1 MVSVTFSV
9 RRWLLPGTTLV
20 WGLQYAFLSPVLAL
34 LLVAVYHATPGQ
46 VGWVLVVYNISG
58 FVASLVLPALAD
70 RRHNYLG
77 PMLGCAVAT
86 LALAVMLAATTS
98 LAVATVA
105 LIVLG
110 GPAGVGMAMLFAH
123 LRHSGAGTKEI
134 VNNRAVFSAAWVA
147 GPPLATLV
155 MSAFGN
161 RSILVAL
168 SLVSVLA
175 VVATLALSRTGRA
188 DRFPTAAAGQSGT
201 GGLSRAGV
209 AVVVVAF
216 VLLQSASNTAVA
228 VMGLYVTNSLSLA
241 VIWSGIALGIAA
253 ALEIPALLWFGRLS
267 SRFSDL
273 SLVAA
278 GSVAG
283 LCYYAVLAVVSG
295 PVLLLAVQ
303 VLNAVFVA
311 GVAGVGMS
319 LFQTVLPRPGLAAGI
334 YANTRRVGAILTG
347 PLIALGA
354 ATRFSY
360 RGTFAACAVMT
371 AIGTVA
377 LLLAARGRRS
387 EPVSDDSLRVR

>member
-1 MVSVTFSV
+1 MSATPSL

-20 WGLQYAFLSPVLAL
+20 WGLQSAFLSPVLAL

-46 VGWVLVVYNISG
+46 VGWVLVVYNMSG
-58 FVASLVLPALAD
+58 FLASLVVPALAD

-77 PMLGCAVAT
+77 PLFGCAVAT

-98 LAVATVA
+98 LTVATVA
-105 LIVLG
+105 LVVLG
-110 GPAGVGMAMLFAH
+110 GPAGVGMGLLFAH

-155 MSAFGN
+155 MGAFGD

-168 SLVSVLA
+168 TVVALVAVLA
-175 VVATLALSRTGRA
+175 TAALSRTGRA
-188 DRFPTAAAGQSGT
+188 DRTPSTPADRPRT
-201 GGLSRAGV
+201 GGLSRVGV
-209 AVVVVAF
+209 AVVVGAF
-216 VLLQSASNTAVA
+216 VLLQATNNTAVA
-228 VMGLYVTNSLSLA
+228 VMSLYVTNSLALA
-241 VIWSGIALGIAA
+241 VVWSGVALGIAA

-267 SRFSDL
+267 RRFSDL

-283 LCYYAVLAVVSG
+283 LAYYIVLTVASG

-303 VLNAVFVA
+303 VLNAVYVA
-311 GVAGVGMS
+311 GVSGVGIS
-319 LFQTVLPRPGLAAGI
+319 LFQAVLPRPGLAAGI

-360 RGTFAACAVMT
+360 RSTFAACALMT
-371 AIGTVA
+371 AIGMVA
-377 LLLAARGRRS
+377 LVFAARGRHRAPAS
-387 EPVSDDSLRVR
+387 EDVVLPR

>member
-1 MVSVTFSV
+1 MGQTVSV

-46 VGWVLVVYNISG
+46 VGWVLVVYNVSG

-77 PMLGCAVAT
+77 PMFGCAVAT
-86 LALAVMLAATTS
+86 LALAVALAATTS

-105 LIVLG
+105 LVVLG
-110 GPAGVGMAMLFAH
+110 GPAGVGIAMLFAH

-168 SLVSVLA
+168 TLVSVLA
-175 VVATLALSRTGRA
+175 VVATLALARTGRA
-188 DRFPTAAAGQSGT
+188 DRFPAATANQSGT

-216 VLLQSASNTAVA
+216 VLLQAAGNTAVA

-273 SLVAA
+273 TLVAA

-283 LCYYAVLAVVSG
+283 LCYYALLAVVSG

-347 PLIALGA
+347 PLIAVGA
-354 ATRFSY
+354 ASRFSY

-371 AIGTVA
+371 AIGLLA
-377 LLLAARGRRS
+377 LLLAARGRRT
-387 EPVSDDSLRVR
+387 EPVSDDVVRPG